1 MHNFNYRLYIYG
13 LSVLA
18 LLAYIITYITFGIT
32 TPLSDIFVWA
42 VLAVVAETFH
52 IILPSNA
59 ATSVGMAV
67 YLATLVTTNDP
78 FVVMLMPLFS
88 FLLRAPEVEGRRR
101 HLFTYHYTIILYNI
115 ASHVLILGTISY
127 IYKMLGVHSDGWST
141 IIAYSIFLV
150 SICELLSIIF
160 ISIYFY
166 TRNNKQRIPLI
177 KSFIGALPSTWAVG
191 TLGLILAFARI
202 SYELS
207 VVILV
212 FIPLLLARYS
222 FKLYFDSQKSS
233 QETIEALN
241 EALFV
246 RDAYTAGHTTRV
258 EEYAILLAKATNY
271 TAKDLETLTRAAK
284 LHDIGKI
291 GVPDGILNKP
301 GKLTQ
306 EEYFQI
312 RDHAAMGHKIL
323 SNVDS
328 LKKVAEVVRH
338 HHERP
343 DGKGYPDGLK
353 DNEIPRD
360 SAILAI
366 ADTFDAMTSDRPYRK
381 ALSKEQALAE
391 LEKYKGTQFNQ
402 FLAEVFISIM
412 KEYDSRKPQEVVAI
426 TEVAKH
432 EHVDEK
438 KVASTTLSKAVA
450 RHKKETVRLAEEVA
464 E

>member
-1 MHNFNYRLYIYG
+1 MSKNANKLYIVFIATIAFSMLFAFGNLGYVFDWR
-13 LSVLA
+13 SVLFWSF
-18 LLAYIITYITFGIT
+18 LGMI
-32 TPLSDIFVWA
+32 S
-42 VLAVVAETFH
+42 ETFH
-52 IILPSNA
+52 LISPSGA
-59 ATSVGMAV
+59 ATSVGMAI
-67 YLATLVTTNDP
+67 YLASAMTTN
-78 FVVMLMPLFS
+78 PLIASIVPIIS
-88 FLLRAPEVEGRRR
+88 FLCRIPEVDGVRKPFYKYKWNV
-101 HLFTYHYTIILYNI
+101 LLYNI
-115 ASHVLILGTISY
+115 SSHVIFVGVMSYAYHIIVNDETTFSDKVLI
-127 IYKMLGVHSDGWST
+127 
-141 IIAYSIFLV
+141 ALV
-150 SICELLSIIF
+150 MMSVVELLSILL
-160 ISIYFY
+160 ISAYYY
-166 TRNNKQRIPLI
+166 TLSGVSEIPLL
-177 KSFIGALPSTWAVG
+177 KSFAGALPSTWTVG
-191 TLGLILAFARI
+191 ALGLLLVYAFDKYDYAI
-202 SYELS
+202 VL
-207 VVILV
+207 L
-212 FIPLLLARYS
+212 FFAPLLLARYF
-222 FKLYFDSQKSS
+222 FKLYFDSQRSS

>member
-1 MHNFNYRLYIYG
+1 MKKIKLYIY
-13 LSVLA
+13 LV
-18 LLAYIITYITFGIT
+18 IISFFTVGMYFYFSRGISEISIST
-32 TPLSDIFVWA
+32 IQTILFWGILGAIS
-42 VLAVVAETFH
+42 ETFL
-52 IILPSNA
+52 IVLPSGA
-59 ATSVGMAV
+59 TTSVGMAV
-67 YLATLVTTNDP
+67 YLSCLIVEGPIYAIIAATCAHLFKMPVIQNKRINIFRISFSATLFNICSHTIFIGAMGLLYEH
-78 FVVMLMPLFS
+78 FVS
-88 FLLRAPEVEGRRR
+88 ARAE
-101 HLFTYHYTIILYNI
+101 FTEKAIVGLI
-115 ASHVLILGTISY
+115 VL
-127 IYKMLGVHSDGWST
+127 V
-141 IIAYSIFLV
+141 V
-150 SICELLSIIF
+150 SELLSIMLI
-160 ISIYFY
+160 IMYYYFMDGY
-166 TRNNKQRIPLI
+166 TNIPLI
-177 KSFIGALPSTWAVG
+177 RSFIGSLPSTLAVG
-191 TLGLILAFARI
+191 ALGMLLVFGAESGKMI
-202 SYELS
+202 
-207 VVILV
+207 VVIFFV
-212 FIPLLLARYS
+212 PLLLARYS
-222 FKLYFDSQKSS
+222 FKLYFDSQRSS

>member
-1 MHNFNYRLYIYG
+1 MNKLYVTILGIVAFFMTVIYVNIFTLDLDNNFAHLIFWI
-13 LSVLA
+13 
-18 LLAYIITYITFGIT
+18 LLAIV
-32 TPLSDIFVWA
+32 S
-42 VLAVVAETFH
+42 ETFL
-52 IILPSNA
+52 IALPSKA
-59 ATSVGMAV
+59 GTSVGMAIYIAAIMLYNPLFAIIV
-67 YLATLVTTNDP
+67 VICAMIFRLPEIQGKRVHILNLSPWISTFNISSHVIFIGIISILYDVLATKVTQSYQKM
-78 FVVMLMPLFS
+78 VIVMLLIS
-88 FLLRAPEVEGRRR
+88 FGEIIS
-101 HLFTYHYTIILYNI
+101 IIL
-115 ASHVLILGTISY
+115 ISLY
-127 IYKMLGVHSDGWST
+127 Y
-141 IIAYSIFLV
+141 
-150 SICELLSIIF
+150 
-160 ISIYFY
+160 Y
-166 TRNNKQRIPLI
+166 TRDKRHEIPFFRTLM
-177 KSFIGALPSTWAVG
+177 GALPSTWAVG
-191 TLGLILAFARI
+191 ALGLIIAFVGE
-202 SYELS
+202 SYQDEI
-207 VVILV
+207 ILLI

-412 KEYDSRKPQEVVAI
+412 KEYDSSKPQEVVAI